1 MSIAESQSLTEHPFD
16 DDLEPVIRADASLG
30 GSLHDPGD
38 LAVVDPLLSIADVA
52 EVVRTAPSIGYAYH
66 ACRSAGWRAVIA
78 GNRVTVNERVF
89 AQYVGVGPAGQTTAT
104 WMIHAAGEGAP
115 IWITTSA

>member
-1 MSIAESQSLTEHPFD
+1 MSIAESQSLTEHPSD
-16 DDLEPVIRADASLG
+16 DYLEPVIRAEASLG
-30 GSLHDPGD
+30 GSLYDPGD
-38 LAVVDPLLSIADVA
+38 TAVVDPLLTAADVA
-52 EVVRTAPSIGYAYH
+52 EVVATAPSIGYAYH

-89 AQYVGVGPAGQTTAT
+89 AQYVGVGAAGQMSAA
-104 WMIHAAGEGAP
+104 WMIHAVGDAAP